1 MSIESLKQAIQIIGG
16 QSATARV
23 LSRPGRQL
31 AQANVWKWLNSP
43 NPDLMPPAEYCPALE
58 RATQGAVKCEALRPD
73 VDWAVLRC
81 TSPRDP
87 EAAHEEAGPREHEL
101 QEAA

>member
-16 QSATARV
+16 QTATARV

-73 VDWAVLRC
+73 VEWSVLRGE
-81 TSPRDP
+81 SRQ
-87 EAAHEEAGPREHEL
+87 